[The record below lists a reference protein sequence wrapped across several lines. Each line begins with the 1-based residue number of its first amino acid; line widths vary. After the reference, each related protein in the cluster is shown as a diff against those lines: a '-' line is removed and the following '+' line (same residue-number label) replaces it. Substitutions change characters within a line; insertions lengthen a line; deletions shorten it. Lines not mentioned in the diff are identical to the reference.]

1 MYNSKIFASSAHLY
15 FAVIFELRPHLVQQ
29 LNIAESMRRNHLAK
43 QGAVVP
49 RHVAVEMERV
59 VVLQADLRNQVKA
72 TLRKT
77 VFNRTV

>member
-1 MYNSKIFASSAHLY
+1 
-15 FAVIFELRPHLVQQ
+15 
-29 LNIAESMRRNHLAK
+29 MRGDHLAE